1 MKNKEIEG
9 CEFCGIKENCNN
21 YKIGLIEG
29 KKGRIKISDFFEY
42 NGRIEKANDVF
53 VFIERLLKCSNCD
66 RDFYDKRCPTCYS
79 KEGYVKLED
88 VLEII
93 YSYRGVLLTSSKA
106 EMIGKIQA
114 LAQNHSPMSAGDD
127 ALTSV
132 RTTATGIVRS
142 KASIPNWAICKP
154 ETLSDNNNQGDE
166 ICECGHDH
174 ITRDDGTR
182 NNKTRICFSVGCKC
196 TKFKPQ
202 KEKPK

>member
-9 CEFCGIKENCNN
+9 CELCGIKENCNN

-29 KKGRIKISDFFEY
+29 R
-42 NGRIEKANDVF
+42 
-53 VFIERLLKCSNCD
+53 
-66 RDFYDKRCPTCYS
+66 
-79 KEGYVKLED
+79 EGYVNLED

-93 YSYRGVLLTSSKA
+93 YSYRGVLLTSSKS
-106 EMIGKIQA
+106 EMIGRIQA
-114 LAQNHSPMSAGDD
+114 LAQNQSPYGEKAVSMGNTRVTPN
-127 ALTSV
+127 TSSNL
-132 RTTATGIVRS
+132 ATD
-142 KASIPNWAICKP
+142 
-154 ETLSDNNNQGDE
+154 TNNQNE

-182 NNKTRICFSVGCKC
+182 NNKTRICSRVGCKC